1 MKIKKAGFIFFII
14 CWAYT
19 AMLAQEK
26 ISTKSIPSTI
36 AFTVDEKDLFPEGIT
51 YDPTTK
57 LFFLSSI
64 QKNKVMAIDLKG
76 NYFDFVKQEQDGML
90 RSLGMKVDAQRRR
103 LWVVSNSDWGDSMIS
118 AVHIYNIDTRKLIK
132 SFFTAKGKIPTF
144 NDLALTESGGAFI
157 SDYGGNSIYQVPPD
171 LSRVELFLES
181 DSLLAGANGMVL
193 TSDNSMLY
201 VASNTKG
208 IVVVDLRSKSIQ
220 PIACSLPIE
229 TKGIDGLMLYENSLI
244 GVFNGDGDMS
254 KHHISSYLLSFDG
267 REITSEFIIDQ
278 NNPLFNEPT
287 AGVIVGNDMYCLA
300 ATNLRQFVMDES
312 FALPKLKNPIVL
324 KYELSFIAGN

>member
-1 MKIKKAGFIFFII
+1 
-14 CWAYT
+14 
-19 AMLAQEK
+19 
-26 ISTKSIPSTI
+26 
-36 AFTVDEKDLFPEGIT
+36 
-51 YDPTTK
+51 
-57 LFFLSSI
+57 
-64 QKNKVMAIDLKG
+64 
-76 NYFDFVKQEQDGML
+76 
-90 RSLGMKVDAQRRR
+90 
-103 LWVVSNSDWGDSMIS
+103 
-118 AVHIYNIDTRKLIK
+118 
-132 SFFTAKGKIPTF
+132 
-144 NDLALTESGGAFI
+144 
-157 SDYGGNSIYQVPPD
+157 
-171 LSRVELFLES
+171 LFLES